1 MNSILVTGSTGFI
14 GRAVVSS
21 LQVNNKIIA
30 SSIESHQYLKK
41 IGIIH
46 DLVDDYFTKFDY
58 RKIDTTT
65 NNFTLNF
72 ESIME
77 IFGSP

>member
-1 MNSILVTGSTGFI
+1 MNVFILDTKEDILEFQELIKEKT
-14 GRAVVSS
+14 
-21 LQVNNKIIA
+21 NNKIIA

-65 NNFTLNF
+65 NNFTLN
-72 ESIME
+72 
-77 IFGSP
+77 